1 METKLEK
8 EVRFLKIYALVIT
21 LFCAVFFLSAFAL
34 QNKKQKFEEI
44 DVERINV
51 VEKDGKLKMVIA
63 NKERFPDLILDGK
76 PTGAR
81 TNNPNAGMLFYNDKG
96 DESGALQFSG
106 DSKDGKVEAYSG
118 LLFDQ
123 FNQDQIL
130 GLSYYENDGKRF
142 AGLNV
147 WDRPET
153 LSTSEFLKRR
163 DAIRKMSEGA
173 AKTEALKKLREDS
186 FQAQRVFVGKGR
198 NKDAIIYLYDAKGK
212 ERIRMSVSAE
222 GTPKLEFLD
231 ADGKVTYSLPTS
243 SSTPKQ

>member
-1 METKLEK
+1 METKIEREL
-8 EVRFLKIYALVIT
+8 RFLKAYAVIAT
-21 LFCAVFFLSAFAL
+21 IVFAVFILTAFTL
-34 QNKKQKFEEI
+34 QKKQKFEEI

-51 VEKDGKLKMVIA
+51 VEKDGKLKLVIS

-81 TNNPNAGMLFYNDKG
+81 VNNPNAGMLFYNEKG
-96 DESGALQFSG
+96 DEVGALQFSG
-106 DSKDGKVEAYSG
+106 NIKDGKTEAYSG

-153 LSTSEFLKRR
+153 LSTSDFLKRR
-163 DAIRKMSEGA
+163 DAIRKMPEGA
-173 AKTEALKKLREDS
+173 EKTEALKKLREDS
-186 FQAQRVFVGKGR
+186 FNAQRVFVGKGR
-198 NKDAIIYLYDAKGK
+198 NKDAVIYLYDAKGK

-231 ADGKVTYSLPTS
+231 ESGKVIYSLPNP
-243 SSTPKQ
+243 STEPKK

>member
-1 METKLEK
+1 METKIEREL
-8 EVRFLKIYALVIT
+8 RFLKAYAVVATLVFTVFILTAFT
-21 LFCAVFFLSAFAL
+21 L
-34 QNKKQKFEEI
+34 QKKQKFEEI

-51 VEKDGKLKMVIA
+51 VEKDGKLKLVIS

-163 DAIRKMSEGA
+163 DDVRKIPDGA

-186 FQAQRVFVGKGR
+186 FNAQRVFVGKGR
-198 NKDAIIYLYDAKGK
+198 NKDAVIYLYDAKSK

-222 GTPKLEFLD
+222 GAPKLEFLD
-231 ADGKVTYSLPTS
+231 ADGKVTYSLPNS